1 VREAL
6 DHGLLGSPAMLRGRA
21 LVERLLPRG
30 AVLLTALTLS
40 SYVVGLLRDR
50 TLAHSYGAGVQLDA
64 FLAAFQLPELALDV
78 LVASGLAAPFVPL
91 FTSLRAEDDALAD
104 RFARTITTL
113 AVIVMAVTAAILF
126 VTADATASLIVDPS
140 FPAEG
145 RRLYVQL
152 FRVMC
157 VTPVL
162 FAASLALGEL
172 LVAERRFLWYGLA
185 LPMYNGGIVLGAL
198 LLGPRMGIFGAA
210 VGAMLGAA
218 LHLGVRAIGVA
229 RGGRSLR
236 PALAV
241 RMRSVSEFI
250 RLMLPKTLS
259 QPIEPL
265 TFQVFTRIATGLGT
279 GNVTALNLARN
290 FQGVPINLIGAS
302 FAIAVF
308 PALSDAAAAGDRSRF
323 VSILRRTAVSIGLIT
338 TAAAVALYLVA
349 DLAIGLLLGG
359 EAFDRTAVDRTA
371 VALEAFALSV
381 PLESLTHLLARA
393 IYATRNTILAV
404 LASLAGFGVAVIAA
418 AVLAPRLGLAGLPIG
433 FAVGSAVKVALLCV
447 ALVPR
452 IRSIGRLAPPEPL
465 APRGTSESLSRSR
478 SGRRR

>member
-1 VREAL
+1 MRQAI
-6 DHGLLGSPAMLRGRA
+6 GLGRVGGHPAVVRGRV
-21 LVERLLPRG
+21 LLERLLPRG
-30 AVLLTALTLS
+30 AVLLTVLTLS

-50 TLAHSYGAGVQLDA
+50 TLARSYGAGVELDA

-91 FTSLRAEDDALAD
+91 FIALRSEGDELAV
-104 RFARTITTL
+104 RFAQTITTL
-113 AVIVMAVTAAILF
+113 AVIVMAGASAILF
-126 VTADATASLIVDPS
+126 LTADATASLVLDPS
-140 FPAEG
+140 FPAAG
-145 RRLYVQL
+145 RTLYVEL

-185 LPMYNGGIVLGAL
+185 LPMYNGGIVAGAVV
-198 LLGPRMGIFGAA
+198 LGPRLGIFGAA
-210 VGAMLGAA
+210 VGAILGAA
-218 LHLGVRAIGVA
+218 LHLGVRVVGVA

-236 PALAV
+236 PALAL
-241 RMRSVSEFI
+241 RMRAVREFI

-265 TFQVFTRIATGLGT
+265 TFQVFTRIASGLGT

-308 PALSDAAAAGDRSRF
+308 PSLSDAAAEGDRARF
-323 VSILRRTAVSIGLIT
+323 VSILRANAISIGAIT
-338 TAAAVALYLVA
+338 IVAAAAMALVA

-359 EAFDRTAVDRTA
+359 EAFDRAAVSRTA
-371 VALEAFALSV
+371 TALEAFALSV

-393 IYATRNTILAV
+393 IYATRNTILPV
-404 LASLAGFGVAVIAA
+404 LASLVGFGVAVVAA
-418 AVLAPRLGLAGLPIG
+418 ALLAPGLGLAGLPIG
-433 FAVGSAVKVALLCV
+433 FAAGSAVKVTLLGV

-452 IRSIGRLAPPEPL
+452 IRSIGRLPPPEP
-465 APRGTSESLSRSR
+465 ATARS
-478 SGRRR
+478 SGRPR